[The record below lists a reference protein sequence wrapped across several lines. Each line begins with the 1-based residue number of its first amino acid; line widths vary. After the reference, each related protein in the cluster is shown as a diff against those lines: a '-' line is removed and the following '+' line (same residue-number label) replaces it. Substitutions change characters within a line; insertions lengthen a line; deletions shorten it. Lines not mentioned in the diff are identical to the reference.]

1 MTERTTKP
9 RQNANH
15 SIKVAKQRYKSQVNQ
30 DQLPEVKIDENE
42 EMQKAQ
48 AELDDFLLDS
58 QKSNNDFPA
67 QTEAAEYARNSQLN
81 VVEESD
87 AKRLSSISP
96 TGQVQH
102 QSNII
107 NSVQNTDSIENE
119 QVIEQGFNSRTL
131 DDLDFSKIEKDR
143 MGQEDASQAMVKCET
158 DRNLPSGD
166 KTQLL
171 DRRQTEDQ
179 DDDGQDGDLRD
190 LREEDN
196 TLENGN
202 AHDEYG
208 EDFEED

>member
-1 MTERTTKP
+1 
-9 RQNANH
+9 
-15 SIKVAKQRYKSQVNQ
+15 
-30 DQLPEVKIDENE
+30 
-42 EMQKAQ
+42 
-48 AELDDFLLDS
+48 
-58 QKSNNDFPA
+58 
-67 QTEAAEYARNSQLN
+67 
-81 VVEESD
+81 
-87 AKRLSSISP
+87 
-96 TGQVQH
+96 
-102 QSNII
+102 
-107 NSVQNTDSIENE
+107 
-119 QVIEQGFNSRTL
+119 
-131 DDLDFSKIEKDR
+131 
-143 MGQEDASQAMVKCET
+143 MVKCET